1 MCLFKTP
8 KAPPP
13 SPPVAPPPMYVPE
26 SVDEQV
32 VAAKRKERLRAAE
45 SYGRSSTIL
54 AAATAPAAAP
64 TGQSK
69 SATGS

>member
-1 MCLFKTP
+1 MCMFKTP
-8 KAPPP
+8 KAPPAP
-13 SPPVAPPPMYVPE
+13 AAVVPPPMYIPE

-32 VAAKRKERLRAAE
+32 VAAKKRERLRAAN
-45 SYGRSSTIL
+45 SYGRASTIL
-54 AAATAPAAAP
+54 AAASSPAVAP